1 VLNHETSLLV
11 PPQAEAFANAIARLL
26 DDPAL
31 ASRLAQAAA
40 ELARSRYSREEYVAR
55 TVRACERLVQAGASR
70 A

>member
-1 VLNHETSLLV
+1 M
-11 PPQAEAFANAIARLL
+11 PPQAEAFADAIIRLL

-55 TVRACERLVQAGASR
+55 TVRACERLFQAGAAR